1 MKPLEKKILQ
11 EFGCEKFIVCIWGQN
26 PRLQAKPLGQPHSFK
41 FRKSENRDTKLE
53 VKQMQNY
60 RKSAH
65 CTYDIKYHLVWITK
79 YRKPVITGKI
89 AIRTRELIRIICQ
102 SNEVE
107 ILAGHV
113 GSDHIHLL
121 VSVPPHLSA
130 SKLVQYIKGN
140 TSRKLQMEYKEL
152 NKQFWGQ
159 HLWARG
165 YFVASSGNV
174 TDEIIKEYIKNQ
186 DLQERSNSDN
196 FEIGEG

>member
-1 MKPLEKKILQ
+1 MLASITFPLNFSL
-11 EFGCEKFIVCIWGQN
+11 
-26 PRLQAKPLGQPHSFK
+26 
-41 FRKSENRDTKLE
+41 TKR
-53 VKQMQNY
+53 Y
-60 RKSAH
+60 
-65 CTYDIKYHLVWITK
+65 
-79 YRKPVITGKI
+79 
-89 AIRTRELIRIICQ
+89 
-102 SNEVE
+102 
-107 ILAGHV
+107 V

-174 TDEIIKEYIKNQ
+174 TDEIIKAYIQNQ
-186 DLQERSNSDN
+186 DIQEKSNSDN
-196 FEIGEG
+196 FEIG

>member
-1 MKPLEKKILQ
+1 M
-11 EFGCEKFIVCIWGQN
+11 G
-26 PRLQAKPLGQPHSFK
+26 
-41 FRKSENRDTKLE
+41 
-53 VKQMQNY
+53 NY

-65 CTYDIKYHLVWITK
+65 GTYEIKYHIVWITK
-79 YRKPVITGKI
+79 YRKPVIVGKI
-89 AIRTRELIRIICQ
+89 AHRTRELIRMVCTT
-102 SNEVE
+102 NEVE
-107 ILAGHV
+107 IIAGHV
-113 GSDHIHLL
+113 GKDHIHLL

-174 TDEIIKEYIKNQ
+174 TDEVIAQYIRDQ
-186 DLQERSNSDN
+186 DLEEKTRTDN
-196 FEIGEG
+196 FTITQL